1 MRYRSSPL
9 IFIWPFLVL
18 LIHRGSLNRLNRRS
32 SRCTERGSWC
42 CRPPPGLTMG
52 EKKPESLDFVKD
64 FQEYLTQQTHH
75 VNMISGAVSGEK
87 EAEPLQGA
95 GTDSDHNGLDHP
107 SVEVSLDEH
116 SGVLVDGFERTF
128 DGKLK
133 CRYCTYAS
141 KGTAR
146 LIEHIR
152 IHTGEKPHRCHLCPF
167 ASAYERHL
175 EAHMRSHTGEKP
187 YKCELCSFRCSD
199 RSNLSHHRRRKHKM
213 VPIKGTR
220 SSLSNKK
227 MWGVLQKKTSVLGY
241 RRALINLSPP
251 SMVVHKADY
260 LNDFSHEIPNI
271 QTDSY
276 ERASQGSGLPRDT
289 QDLMV
294 DNPLNQLSTLAG
306 QLASLPPDHHNPPS
320 PDVVSCH
327 DEKPFMMQ
335 QPSAANAISSV
346 STSMAQSS
354 SPTSPEPRPSQRNYS
369 PVAGPSSER
378 SARTSTPSISNSQP
392 STPAPHLPVQ
402 DPQLLHHCQHCDM
415 YFADNILYTI
425 HMGCHGYENPFQ
437 CNICGCK
444 CKNKYDFACHFAR
457 GQHSH
462 H

>member
-1 MRYRSSPL
+1 
-9 IFIWPFLVL
+9 
-18 LIHRGSLNRLNRRS
+18 
-32 SRCTERGSWC
+32 
-42 CRPPPGLTMG
+42 MG
-52 EKKPESLDFVKD
+52 EKKPEPLDFVKD

-75 VNMISGAVSGEK
+75 VNMISGSVSGDK
-87 EAEPLQGA
+87 DAETLQGA
-95 GTDSDHNGLDHP
+95 GTEGDQNGLDHP
-107 SVEVSLDEH
+107 SVEVPLDEN

-133 CRYCTYAS
+133 CRYCNYAS

-220 SSLSNKK
+220 PSLSSKK
-227 MWGVLQKKTSVLGY
+227 MWGVLQKKTSNLGY
-241 RRALINLSPP
+241 SRRALINLSPP
-251 SMVVHKADY
+251 SMVVQKPDY
-260 LNDFSHEIPNI
+260 LNDFTHEIPNI
-271 QTDSY
+271 QAEAY
-276 ERASQGSGLPRDT
+276 ESITKPTETSGLPRDS
-289 QDLMV
+289 QDLMI

-306 QLASLPPDHHNPPS
+306 QLSSLPPENQNPPS
-320 PDVVSCH
+320 PDVVPCQ

-335 QPSAANAISSV
+335 QPAAATSV
-346 STSMAQSS
+346 PGVTTSIPQNS
-354 SPTSPEPRPSQRNYS
+354 SPTSPDPRPVHSQRNYS
-369 PVAGPSSER
+369 PVAGPSSDH
-378 SARTSTPSISNSQP
+378 SAQASTPSISNSQP
-392 STPAPHLPVQ
+392 STPAPTLPAQ

-425 HMGCHGYENPFQ
+425 HMGCHGFENPFQ

-457 GQHSH
+457 GQHSQH
-462 H
+462 

>member
-1 MRYRSSPL
+1 MHHGVPISDIHMTFPL
-9 IFIWPFLVL
+9 EVVLGISDFLMMQPWRPISDIHMTFPLEVVL
-18 LIHRGSLNRLNRRS
+18 DQVFPMMHHGVPSVISIGHSLSRWFWISDSYDAPWRPISDIHMTYPSRG
-32 SRCTERGSWC
+32 GF
-42 CRPPPGLTMG
+42 G
-52 EKKPESLDFVKD
+52 
-64 FQEYLTQQTHH
+64 
-75 VNMISGAVSGEK
+75 SGEFPH
-87 EAEPLQGA
+87 EHHGV
-95 GTDSDHNGLDHP
+95 P
-107 SVEVSLDEH
+107 SV
-116 SGVLVDGFERTF
+116 R
-128 DGKLK
+128 
-133 CRYCTYAS
+133 
-141 KGTAR
+141 
-146 LIEHIR
+146 
-152 IHTGEKPHRCHLCPF
+152 KPHRCHLCPF

-199 RSNLSHHRRRKHKM
+199 RSNLSHHRRRKHKI
-213 VPIKGTR
+213 VPMKGSR

-227 MWGVLQKKTSVLGY
+227 MWGVLQKKSSSLGY

-251 SMVVHKADY
+251 SMVVQKPDY

-271 QTDSY
+271 QPEAY
-276 ERASQGSGLPRDT
+276 ESMTKAVQAAGLPRDP

-306 QLASLPPDHHNPPS
+306 QLSSLPPDNANPAS
-320 PDVVSCH
+320 PEGDAMQ
-327 DEKPFMMQ
+327 DEKPFMIQ
-335 QPSAANAISSV
+335 QPSAPAAASS
-346 STSMAQSS
+346 SLAQNS
-354 SPTSPEPRPSQRNYS
+354 SPTSPEPRALHGHRNYS

-378 SARTSTPSISNSQP
+378 SAHTSTPSISNSQP
-392 STPAPHLPVQ
+392 STPAPTLHVQ

-425 HMGCHGYENPFQ
+425 HMGCHGFENPFQ

>member
-1 MRYRSSPL
+1 
-9 IFIWPFLVL
+9 
-18 LIHRGSLNRLNRRS
+18 
-32 SRCTERGSWC
+32 
-42 CRPPPGLTMG
+42 MG
-52 EKKPESLDFVKD
+52 EKKPEPLDFVKD

-75 VNMISGAVSGEK
+75 VNMISGSVSGDK
-87 EAEPLQGA
+87 EAEALQGA
-95 GTDSDHNGLDHP
+95 GTDGDQNGLDHP
-107 SVEVSLDEH
+107 SVEVSLDEN
-116 SGVLVDGFERTF
+116 SGMLVDGFERTF

-133 CRYCTYAS
+133 CRYCNYAS

-220 SSLSNKK
+220 SSLSSKK
-227 MWGVLQKKTSVLGY
+227 MWGVLQKKTSNLGY
-241 RRALINLSPP
+241 SRRALINLSPP
-251 SMVVHKADY
+251 SMVVQKPDY
-260 LNDFSHEIPNI
+260 LNDFTHEIPSI

-276 ERASQGSGLPRDT
+276 ESIAKTTPTGGLPRDP
-289 QDLMV
+289 QELMV

-306 QLASLPPDHHNPPS
+306 QLSSLPPENQNPAS
-320 PDVVSCH
+320 PDVVPCP
-327 DEKPFMMQ
+327 DEKPFMIQ
-335 QPSAANAISSV
+335 QPSAPAVV
-346 STSMAQSS
+346 SAVSASIPQSS
-354 SPTSPEPRPSQRNYS
+354 SPTSPEPRPSHSQRNYS
-369 PVAGPSSER
+369 PVAGPSSEP
-378 SARTSTPSISNSQP
+378 SAHTSTPSIGNSQP
-392 STPAPHLPVQ
+392 STPAPTLPVQ

-457 GQHSH
+457 GQHNQH
-462 H
+462 

>member
-1 MRYRSSPL
+1 
-9 IFIWPFLVL
+9 
-18 LIHRGSLNRLNRRS
+18 
-32 SRCTERGSWC
+32 
-42 CRPPPGLTMG
+42 MG
-52 EKKPESLDFVKD
+52 EKKPEALDFVKD

-87 EAEPLQGA
+87 EADTLQGPHSHHVLTANSPCLVPAA
-95 GTDSDHNGLDHP
+95 GTDSDQNGLDHP
-107 SVEVSLDEH
+107 SVEVSLDD
-116 SGVLVDGFERTF
+116 GAGILVDGFERTY

-133 CRYCTYAS
+133 CRYCNYAS

-152 IHTGEKPHRCHLCPF
+152 IHTDWILIDNESRTYTRNESQYFNQYFPAGEKPHRCHLCPF

-213 VPIKGTR
+213 LPIKGTR
-220 SSLSNKK
+220 PSLGNKK
-227 MWGVLQKKTSVLGY
+227 MWGVLQKKVSSLGY
-241 RRALINLSPP
+241 SRRTLINLSPP

-260 LNDFSHEIPNI
+260 LSDFSHEIPSI
-271 QTDSY
+271 HSEAY
-276 ERASQGSGLPRDT
+276 ESLAKASHSGLSRDP
-289 QDLMV
+289 QELMV

-306 QLASLPPDHHNPPS
+306 QLSSLPPDTQNPAS
-320 PDVVSCH
+320 PDAGPCP
-327 DEKPFMMQ
+327 DEKPFMIQ
-335 QPSAANAISSV
+335 QSSAQACTSAV
-346 STSMAQSS
+346 STSVPQSS
-354 SPTSPEPRPSQRNYS
+354 SPASPEVRPIHNHRNCS
-369 PVAGPSSER
+369 PMAGPSSER
-378 SARTSTPSISNSQP
+378 SGRTSTPSISNSQP
-392 STPAPHLPVQ
+392 STPAPALPVQ

-425 HMGCHGYENPFQ
+425 HMGCHGFENPFQ

-457 GQHSH
+457 GQHSPQ
-462 H
+462 